1 MILYKYILR
10 NHAAPFIFSAA
21 TIMGIFILQF
31 MMKFADRLVGKG
43 LSTWVIIK
51 LVSLNLA
58 WMVVLVVPMAVLVA
72 TLMAFGAMSQNNE
85 ITVLKAS
92 GISLYKMMLAP
103 IIVSF
108 VIAYLLLLFN
118 NDILPDAN
126 HQAKILGQDI
136 SRLKPT
142 LSLEPGVFSQEI
154 PNYAILVRGLNNK
167 TSELSEVTIYDYTTP
182 GKVNVVTAEKGKLFF
197 SKDQTKLIMD
207 LQNGE
212 IHESDAAHT
221 NLYRKLVFHKHRIL
235 MDAEQF
241 SFQQSGPGGSRGERE
256 LSADAMQIIVDSLRQ
271 IKLSYIN
278 SLEDHSKKY
287 LIAKSSTPI
296 ANLRSKTNN
305 QLIYDRAINNIR
317 TAQNIILADF
327 QRIGYMQNEV
337 NKYLVEIYKKYALPV
352 ACIVFVL
359 IGAPLGTMTKKG
371 GFGVAASISLFFFL
385 VYWAFLIGGEKLAE
399 RSILSPFWGMWAA
412 NVLIGIAGIILTYRT
427 VKESVILDFSSLKKF
442 IPKSW
447 LQQNQPEES

>member
-1 MILYKYILR
+1 
-10 NHAAPFIFSAA
+10 
-21 TIMGIFILQF
+21 MGIFILQF

-43 LSTWVIIK
+43 LSAWIIIK

-58 WMVVLVVPMAVLVA
+58 WMIVLVVPMAVLVA
-72 TLMAFGAMSQNNE
+72 TLMAFGTMSQNNE

-92 GISLYKMMLAP
+92 GISLYKMMIAPLA
-103 IIVSF
+103 VSF
-108 VIAYLLLLFN
+108 IVAYLLLLFN
-118 NDILPDAN
+118 NDVLPDAN

-154 PNYAILVRGLNNK
+154 PNYAILVRDINNK
-167 TSELSEVTIYDYTTP
+167 TNTLSEVTIYDYTTP
-182 GKVNVVTAEKGKLFF
+182 GKVNVVTAEEGKIFF

-207 LQNGE
+207 LRNGE
-212 IHESDAAHT
+212 IHESDVGHT
-221 NLYRKLVFHKHRIL
+221 NLYRKLVFQKHRIL

-241 SFQQSGPGGSRGERE
+241 SFQQSRPGGSRGERE
-256 LSADAMQIIVDSLRQ
+256 LSADAMRVIVDSLRQ
-271 IKLSYIN
+271 IKSSYVN
-278 SLEDHSKKY
+278 SLEEHSKKY
-287 LIAKSSTPI
+287 LLISSSLPQNS
-296 ANLRSKTNN
+296 NLRKKTN
-305 QLIYDRAINNIR
+305 QLIYDKAINNIR

-327 QRIGYMQNEV
+327 QRIGYMQNEI

-385 VYWAFLIGGEKLAE
+385 IYWAFLIGGEKLAE

-412 NVLIGIAGIILTYRT
+412 NVLIGIAGIILTYKT
-427 VKESVILDFSSLKKF
+427 VKESVILDFSFLKKF

-447 LQQNQPEES
+447 LQQDEREES